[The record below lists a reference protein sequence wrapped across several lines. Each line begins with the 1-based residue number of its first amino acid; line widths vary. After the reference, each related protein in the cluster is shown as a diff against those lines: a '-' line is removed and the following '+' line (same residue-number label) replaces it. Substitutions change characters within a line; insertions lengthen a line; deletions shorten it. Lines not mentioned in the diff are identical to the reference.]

1 MALQEILVF
10 AAHARTL
17 VIRPICSAT
26 SSLHWQSSVF
36 VCAAACMHSRQLP
49 TYATMCASQTMPG
62 SCQRS
67 ADTKQILPYLSQL
80 CIQERFCTRC
90 CMLMQPGCD
99 LIGKIISEKTASLQQ
114 QHSSK
119 TPPGVS
125 RKLPDFSA
133 LLQSPP
139 MACTSHDHVTVC
151 FLSFTKQLKAC
162 VTLV

>member
-1 MALQEILVF
+1 MPALLLSGPYAVLHPAFTDSPVYLSVPQPVCTAVNCPPMQRCVLV
-10 AAHARTL
+10 RRCL
-17 VIRPICSAT
+17 
-26 SSLHWQSSVF
+26 
-36 VCAAACMHSRQLP
+36 
-49 TYATMCASQTMPG
+49 
-62 SCQRS
+62 
-67 ADTKQILPYLSQL
+67 DTKQMLPYLSQL

-99 LIGKIISEKTASLQQ
+99 LIGQMISEKTASLQQ